1 MKNDEFIE
9 MIKILKDEGI
19 SYRSL
24 AHNSNIPISSFYY
37 YLKNNKFP
45 YNARH
50 QIEEYIFSNYKELI
64 EL

>member
-1 MKNDEFIE
+1 MKNKQFIE
-9 MIKILKDEGI
+9 IVKKLKDEGI

-24 AHNSNIPISSFYY
+24 AINSNISASSFYY

-45 YNARH
+45 YNARK
-50 QIEEYIFSNYKELI
+50 QMEEYILSNYRELI